1 MPTTTEIHF
10 VDGESL
16 VLDED
21 LAAVKMTDHGVEV
34 LQQEGEDKVKVLF
47 PWARIQKVTQ
57 RGPSVGAIYTY

>member
-10 VDGESL
+10 VGGETL

-21 LAAVKMTDHGVEV
+21 LATVKLTDHGVEV
-34 LQQEGEDKVKVLF
+34 LQAEGEDKVKVLF
-47 PWARIQKVTQ
+47 PWGRIEKVTQ